1 VPYTINTLDTAQYR
15 LKSADDKF
23 DSIEKTLNDFIKCF
37 NSFIEDI
44 KKLTVYVKLS
54 RTDQKH
60 IDEAYGKFID
70 DLNTMLKKY
79 KDSLQFLQDNHI
91 KRINEI
97 LAEER
102 SRLKNYTDGYYV
114 HGNWDVA
121 WLLVTVASIIIVV
134 GVITGNATIFFLGK

>member
-1 VPYTINTLDTAQYR
+1 MPYTINTLDTAQYR

-60 IDEAYGKFID
+60 ID